1 MKKILL
7 IIMILFIAF
16 GSFAKGDFDKVN
28 TIYSNIPVKIMFKQ
42 DTTFNVIL
50 DKYDEKYIHYEVIND
65 TILKITHKGFWI
77 DMHEGTPIVK
87 IETPRALNIE
97 CPRYLRISE

>member
-1 MKKILL
+1 MKKIFL
-7 IIMILFIAF
+7 IILILFIAF

-28 TIYSNIPVKIMFKQ
+28 TIYTNIPVRIMFKQ

-50 DKYDEKYIHYEVIND
+50 NQYDEKYIHYEVIND

-77 DMHEGTPIVK
+77 DMYEGAPIVK
-87 IETPRALNIE
+87 IQTPRALNIE
-97 CPRYLRISE
+97 CPRYLRISK